1 MFQKAFIEFL
11 DQENMGLDIKI
22 VIIHEVM
29 PEISKIKDFMVAILK
44 NGRHLAQHVFFQSGS
59 IANIVTY
66 IIVKTH
72 AKFHAC
78 T

>member
-1 MFQKAFIEFL
+1 MFQNAFIEFL

-22 VIIHEVM
+22 VIIHKVM
-29 PEISKIKDFMVAILK
+29 PEISKIKDFSICHNM
-44 NGRHLAQHVFFQSGS
+44 FFQSGS